1 MIRIRTSEGMEL
13 EVEREVMEHSLL
25 IKGLL
30 DDVGPSNALLPLP
43 NVSGPILAKVVEYCR
58 HYHRKHQHSS
68 GTTATT
74 GSAVGDSDAAR
85 DDLMMPSVGHSP
97 RFDAPQAVQ
106 TPSQPVYV
114 SFAPPSSTRSVTTG
128 TVTSAFTTIPEGAS
142 SPLPAMGQSEDTT
155 EQDSAEDNAHPS
167 GEMKQDKKVPL
178 QLNLPTGQPV
188 PKLELDDWDH
198 DFCKMDQGTLFELIL
213 AANYLDIKPLLDLTC
228 FAVANMIRGKEPEE
242 IRRTFNIKNDFTAEE
257 EEWVKRENEWCEDR

>member
-58 HYHRKHQHSS
+58 HYHRKHQHSF
-68 GTTATT
+68 GAPTTT
-74 GSAVGDSDAAR
+74 GSAISGTDAAGEGP
-85 DDLMMPSVGHSP
+85 LMPSVGHSP
-97 RFDAPQAVQ
+97 RFETPQAVQ
-106 TPSQPVYV
+106 TPSQPVYI

-142 SPLPAMGQSEDTT
+142 SPLPTMGQSEDIN
-155 EQDSAEDNAHPS
+155 EQDSTEDSAHAS
-167 GEMKQDKKVPL
+167 AGMTQDKRVPL

-188 PKLELDDWDH
+188 PKLELDDWDR

-228 FAVANMIRGKEPEE
+228 FMVANMIRGKEPEE
-242 IRRTFNIKNDFTAEE
+242 IRRTFNIKSDFTPEE